1 MSDPEE
7 LNPNCLQ
14 IAICGIGRMVDG
26 GLVLDT
32 GLGGA
37 LNLLSPSAVKQ
48 VMDQYK
54 IDPDGQRILLRLA
67 FVDFVPNSGG

>member
-7 LNPNCLQ
+7 FNPACLQ

-32 GLGGA
+32 GPGGA

-67 FVDFVPNSGG
+67 FVDFVP